1 MSKAESDSVASVP
14 ELPLHEGGRPAGAG
28 RAVTVTT
35 IARIAGVSA
44 GAVSSLLTSADGR
57 GRVSPRT
64 RDIILKTCRDLGY
77 QPKDPKALNL
87 IYPEMGGYCFLLPK
101 SVENG
106 LHSSSYYSHFF
117 SGVVEALADRSGQIT
132 FCQFDE
138 NLDYHAQPEALP
150 APLRSGAA
158 TKFLCAGQANLSLL
172 EEIQAKGARA
182 VYLGQYQP
190 LQGMSS
196 VVPDYASG
204 TRQLLAHLIGLGHR
218 RIAFALGP
226 LGANAYNI
234 LEQRRTIETV
244 LAEHGI
250 ELPPDYAFFGLL
262 GPQGGVAAI
271 DNMMRCAE
279 RPTALYCFNDA
290 SAAGAIGRA
299 QQLGLRVPEDISITG
314 FDDVPL
320 AASLHPALTTVHT
333 PIAEIGRTGVRE
345 LRAMLEF
352 GEEDI
357 SKRPPRKVVVPTEL
371 VVRNSTAAPARA

>member
-1 MSKAESDSVASVP
+1 MSKDGLFVAAP
-14 ELPLHEGGRPAGAG
+14 ELSAGGSRADAGGRP
-28 RAVTVTT
+28 VTVTT

-44 GAVSSLLTSADGR
+44 GAVSSLLTSSDGR

-101 SVENG
+101 SIENG
-106 LHSSSYYSHFF
+106 LHPSSYYSHFF
-117 SGVVEALADRSGQIT
+117 AGVVEALADRSGQIT

-138 NLDYHAQPEALP
+138 NLDYHAHPEALP

-172 EEIQAKGARA
+172 EAIQAKGARA

-204 TRQLLAHLIGLGHR
+204 TRQILDHLVGLGHR
-218 RIAFALGP
+218 RIAFSLGP

-234 LEQRRTIETV
+234 LEQRRTIEQV
-244 LAEHGI
+244 LAEYGI
-250 ELPPDYAFFGLL
+250 GLPPDYSFFGQL

-271 DNMMRCAE
+271 DNIMRCAE
-279 RPTALYCFNDA
+279 RPTALYCFNDS
-290 SAAGAIGRA
+290 SAGGAIGRA

-333 PIAEIGRTGVRE
+333 PIVEIGRTGVRE
-345 LRAMLEF
+345 LQQMLAIDES
-352 GEEDI
+352 EAA
-357 SKRPPRKVVVPTEL
+357 KRPPRKVVIPTAL
-371 VVRNSTAAPARA
+371 VVRNSTAAPGVP

>member
-1 MSKAESDSVASVP
+1 MSKAESASLAPVP
-14 ELPLHEGGRPAGAG
+14 ESQSEGSRPPIGGRS
-28 RAVTVTT
+28 VTVTT

-87 IYPEMGGYCFLLPK
+87 IYPELGGYCFLLPK
-101 SVENG
+101 SIENG
-106 LHSSSYYSHFF
+106 LHNSSYYSHFF
-117 SGVVEALADRSGQIT
+117 SGVVEALADRAGQIT

-138 NLDYHAQPEALP
+138 NMDYHAHPEALP

-172 EEIQAKGARA
+172 ESIQAKGARA

-204 TRQLLAHLIGLGHR
+204 TRQLLTHLIGLGHR
-218 RIAFALGP
+218 RIAFSLGP

-234 LEQRRTIETV
+234 LEQRRTIEAV
-244 LAEHGI
+244 LTEHGI
-250 ELPPDYAFFGLL
+250 ALPPDYSFFGLL

-271 DNMMRCAE
+271 DNIMRCAE
-279 RPTALYCFNDA
+279 RPTALYCFNDS

-320 AASLHPALTTVHT
+320 AASLHPSLTTVHT
-333 PIAEIGRTGVRE
+333 PITEIGRTGVRE
-345 LRAMLEF
+345 LQAMLELD
-352 GEEDI
+352 EDDI
-357 SKRPPRKVVVPTEL
+357 SKRPPRKVVIPTTL
-371 VVRNSTAAPARA
+371 VVRNSTAAPAGG